1 MVVNINVVNNLFEN
15 IFIKYRRKSRII
27 LRLNNLA
34 GEIGIVIPEWLER
47 AFDFYLLRIILSPDV

>member
-34 GEIGIVIPEWLER
+34 DEIGIVIPEWLER
-47 AFDFYLLRIILSPDV
+47 AFDFYLFAYYFIA